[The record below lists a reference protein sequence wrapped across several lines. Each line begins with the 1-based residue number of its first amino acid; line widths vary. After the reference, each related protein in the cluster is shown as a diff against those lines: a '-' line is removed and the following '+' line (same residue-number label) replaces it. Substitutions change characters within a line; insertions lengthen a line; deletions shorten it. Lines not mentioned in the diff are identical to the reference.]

1 MQTTLLRDARGETGG
16 SYLILIGAV
25 ALVGLGAFSGLGG
38 AFDTA
43 IGSDTNGG
51 VPVTVMAG
59 MAGEAPAAP
68 PPSTQAGGGGG
79 GGGNVTVVTVEAGT
93 GGGRSSVWGD
103 TNGDG
108 VLSDAEA
115 RAAAASLAGGL
126 SDKFESKGGGCSGFS
141 LCHVTNA
148 AKSVARNP
156 VVRGIGNFANNMGLN
171 PVQMLTDPI
180 GYAKGT
186 WNRGWGVGQFVVGT
200 GKGLYTLVE
209 NGSELFNP
217 LDPRFAREL
226 LTDPKGLLDRRVG
239 VAKEAWRLAPGVA
252 NLAWEMSPAGMGY
265 DLLTGG
271 PDKFLA
277 DRKKYGEQLWENPM
291 TQSLVEPWKACAGE
305 PSAAAQNACGQVA
318 TDIAITILTGGAGKG
333 ARGAGLVD
341 DMARVASHGDDV
353 ARVVSHTD
361 ELADA
366 GNVASKVDEVGDA
379 ARVGDDA
386 ARVGDDAV
394 ASADDIGRGDE
405 FPNCRN
411 GVCTNGACFTA
422 GTPVSVGGETH
433 AIETVSAG
441 MRVDTLAT
449 SPAYVTAV
457 SSTTHM
463 LYSFEMANPE
473 IPGSVIELETIRR
486 AGTYDESLVG
496 TTATVPLAFA
506 EWGVSGDAHLTQVSA
521 APAIAAGE
529 GFVVL
534 STFRRESSDVYSLS
548 FTGSDETL
556 EPTGTHRFWSVDR
569 ADWVATRDLREG
581 ERLRTEAGEV
591 AVEGIEQKPGTHTV
605 FNFEVEQ
612 EHTYL
617 VGGLGVW
624 THNDCPNGKNTPTEI
639 ASPEGTRPP
648 DLSPPGAGRRGAFN
662 EAKRQSGIPTSQQP
676 SRVLPNINK
685 QGKIVE
691 GRVYEFEVATEGGG
705 VRTIRIRDDA
715 GGHFYKDDPL
725 QNRGPHFNDEAGNHF
740 DY

>member
-226 LTDPKGLLDRRVG
+226 LTDPKGFLDRRVG

-366 GNVASKVDEVGDA
+366 GNVASKVDEVSEAGTVASKGDELGDA
-379 ARVGDDA
+379 TRAGDDTLA
-386 ARVGDDAV
+386 AGDNAG
-394 ASADDIGRGDE
+394 ATADDLGRGDE
-405 FPNCRN
+405 FTNCRN
-411 GVCTNGACFTA
+411 GVCRPNA
-422 GTPVSVGGETH
+422 GPSDD
-433 AIETVSAG
+433 AIQTTDEA
-441 MRVDTLAT
+441 LA
-449 SPAYVTAV
+449 PLDEAPEPF
-457 SSTTHM
+457 STQD
-463 LYSFEMANPE
+463 FVFGP
-473 IPGSVIELETIRR
+473 PGSEGPV
-486 AGTYDESLVG
+486 
-496 TTATVPLAFA
+496 
-506 EWGVSGDAHLTQVSA
+506 HLNQQRM
-521 APAIAAGE
+521 
-529 GFVVL
+529 L
-534 STFRRESSDVYSLS
+534 D
-548 FTGSDETL
+548 
-556 EPTGTHRFWSVDR
+556 
-569 ADWVATRDLREG
+569 DLRASGVPEWA
-581 ERLRTEAGEV
+581 TD
-591 AVEGIEQKPGTHTV
+591 KPGV
-605 FNFEVEQ
+605 GF
-612 EHTYL
+612 TYPDGTKVRL
-617 VGGLGVW
+617 ME
-624 THNDCPNGKNTPTEI
+624 PNAN
-639 ASPEGTRPP
+639 
-648 DLSPPGAGRRGAFN
+648 AGRRASFTNANDGAISPFTN
-662 EAKRQSGIPTSQQP
+662 KPIPNQEVSGMTKAERKAYIRERTH
-676 SRVLPNINK
+676 VL
-685 QGKIVE
+685 Q
-691 GRVYEFEVATEGGG
+691 Y
-705 VRTIRIRDDA
+705 
-715 GGHFYKDDPL
+715 
-725 QNRGPHFNDEAGNHF
+725 
-740 DY
+740 